1 MYQGARRALS
11 PTMTTRVEPMP
22 DVHSPAP
29 PARRK
34 KMPDAAELLGSL
46 PSRFGPLWRTL
57 QSAPPAERVVNRWL
71 INKGVTV
78 VPPRPYALS
87 TKADFTSQDTLTD
100 KTYNTRQLPPA
111 DPGYVESLPDAQAVV
126 ELFRREQ
133 FIPCEKST
141 VLFAYVA
148 QWFTDGLL
156 RSDRSVPGKDVRDIR
171 RNESTHEVDIAQLYG
186 LNDATTQM
194 LRDPR
199 EPMLLAYQGEPGAEL
214 PPALYDAAGTRLDR
228 FATLRTVGEKKQDD
242 EVDKTQLLGMGSDAG
257 NTQVGYAMLNT
268 LFLREHNRIAREIA
282 AANASWSD
290 DRVFA
295 AARSVLTVLL
305 IKVVIEEYINHIT
318 PYHFRFRMDPR
329 GFDKQPWMRPNWTAV
344 EFNLLYRW
352 HSLIPSKLNVGSR
365 NDLDLEDTMFRT
377 RQFLET
383 EGLAA
388 LFDSASRQRAGR
400 VGLRNTAEPLRW
412 MADVHTIEHGRTV
425 KLRSYNQYRVAS
437 KFKRA
442 ETFEDISSDP
452 ETTARLRELYE
463 GNVDDVEFYVG
474 MMAEDAR
481 PNSVLGP
488 LVGRLVGLHAFSQLM
503 TNPLFA
509 PEIYGPQTFSER
521 GMQIIKETRSLS
533 EMVQRN
539 VAAEGGGTPLVA
551 LTRTDWRHS

>member
-1 MYQGARRALS
+1 
-11 PTMTTRVEPMP
+11 MTTLVEPMT
-22 DVHSPAP
+22 DVQTPAP
-29 PARRK
+29 PTRRM
-34 KMPDAAELLGSL
+34 KMPDTAELLGSL

-71 INKGVTV
+71 INKGVSV

-87 TKADFTSQDTLTD
+87 TKADYTSQDTLTD
-100 KTYNTRQLPPA
+100 KTYNTRQLAAADPDWVAALPPA
-111 DPGYVESLPDAQAVV
+111 GDVA
-126 ELFRREQ
+126 ELFKRER

-186 LNDATTQM
+186 LDAATTDM
-194 LRDPR
+194 LRDQR

-214 PPALYDAAGTRLDR
+214 PPALYDASETRLER
-228 FATLRTVGEKKQDD
+228 YATLRTVGEKKGKD
-242 EVDKTQLLGMGSDAG
+242 EVDKTQLLAMGSDAG
-257 NTQVGYAMLNT
+257 NTQIGYAMLNT

-282 AANASWSD
+282 AEKENAGWSE

-318 PYHFRFRMDPR
+318 PYHFRFKLDPR

-352 HSLIPSKLNVGSR
+352 HSLIPSQLNVGAQEG
-365 NDLDLEDTMFRT
+365 LALKHTTFHT
-377 RQFLET
+377 RDFLET

-388 LFDSASRQRAGR
+388 LVDSASRQRAGR
-400 VGLRNTAEPLRW
+400 VGLHNTDEMLRR
-412 MADVHTIEHGRTV
+412 MADIPTIEHGRTV
-425 KLRSYNQYRVAS
+425 RLRSYNEYRVAS
-437 KFKRA
+437 RFKRVK
-442 ETFEDISSDP
+442 TFEEISSDA
-452 ETTARLRELYE
+452 TTQARLRELYDD
-463 GNVDDVEFYVG
+463 NVDNVEFYVG
-474 MMAEDAR
+474 LMAEDPR

-509 PEIYGPQTFSER
+509 PEIYGPQTFSAR
-521 GMQIIKETRSLS
+521 GMQIIEQTGSLS
-533 EMVQRN
+533 DLVARN
-539 VAAEGGGTPLVA
+539 IAAEGSDAPLVA